1 LGITTL
7 GNDSGHRSVACHE
20 RIMRILRTGDVQDL
34 DTVMCAI
41 MQEMQVELL
50 RGVSAPDGGKCGPAS
65 EALTAS
71 WWGPGRLRR
80 VYWGIAVVG

>member
-1 LGITTL
+1 
-7 GNDSGHRSVACHE
+7 
-20 RIMRILRTGDVQDL
+20 MRILRTGDVQDL

-41 MQEMQVELL
+41 MQEMQVGLL

-71 WWGPGRLRR
+71 WWGPGRDGCHDGKEWLRR